1 MNVSI
6 IATLSTVVCAM
17 PAAAA
22 IITVGPGGTS
32 GGFQFGQVTDAITAA
47 TSGDLIHVVGRTE
60 NGPRFAYD
68 AFDLGLAASGVEM
81 SWGFSPGV
89 IEVGGNMR
97 VGPNANLRFE
107 LGGTNNAQV
116 LTSGRVDYDT
126 VLVNGSFQLD
136 GMMSLSLIDG
146 FAPSI
151 GHTFELVS
159 TTGTVNWTG
168 DFVLH
173 FNAPAMPA
181 GLSWQFTVGSGIM
194 GGQSIYASVVPAPGA
209 ITLVGAAGLVGSRRR
224 R

>member
-1 MNVSI
+1 MNASI
-6 IATLSTVVCAM
+6 IATLSTLVCAM

-32 GGFQFGQVTDAITAA
+32 SGFQYGQVTDAIVAA
-47 TSGDLIHVVGRTE
+47 SSGDVIHVVGRTE

-81 SWGFSPGV
+81 TWGFSPGV

-107 LGGTNNAQV
+107 LAGTNNSQV

-126 VLVNGSFQLD
+126 VLVNGNFQLD

-151 GHTFELVS
+151 GHTFELVA
-159 TTGTVNWTG
+159 TTGTVSWTG
-168 DFVLH
+168 DFILH

-209 ITLVGAAGLVGSRRR
+209 MVLVGFAGFASRMRRR
-224 R
+224 